1 MSQISSPGWLLALIL
16 SLLLSLLTGL
26 VLIWL
31 SIERTDK
38 AYTIRQLR
46 NELDERAV
54 LRTKLEVERDRLLA
68 PVVLGRKAEQLG
80 MREARPGQIR
90 RLPDPVRR
98 EKEQE

>member
-90 RLPDPVRR
+90 RLPDPVMG
-98 EKEQE
+98 EKEQ

>member
-1 MSQISSPGWLLALIL
+1 MSQVSSTGWLLALIL

-38 AYTIRQLR
+38 AYTLRQLR

-54 LRTKLEVERDRLLA
+54 LKTKLEVERDRLLA
-68 PVVLGRKAEQLG
+68 PAVLGHKAEELG

-90 RLPDPVRR
+90 RIPDPVRG
-98 EKEQE
+98 EKER